1 MPFLH
6 QSSAKDAAQHGLAWL
21 EVPADRFTP
30 VGLFLSMRAS
40 GRRPCL
46 LESAE
51 GPLRLARW
59 SLLGVNPAE
68 HVEVFAG
75 DPTPTFSQEIS
86 TSPPAHLPPF
96 CGGWIGS
103 FFYEWAAQQ
112 EPTVSVVT
120 AGPWKG
126 KVADFQRYPQV
137 LALDHANQKVFCI
150 APCKEADFETT
161 LLALEA
167 LANDLH
173 HPYLE
178 ADAFTCADLTPKHS
192 MAKEDFLTGVES
204 LRQAISEGEIFQAV
218 LSQRFD
224 LDFEGDPFQLYRAL
238 RLCNPSPHMF
248 FYESPD
254 FILVGSS
261 PERLVS
267 VLDGRVENRP
277 IAGTRAR
284 SDQPEEDDRLGA
296 ELQNDPKERAE
307 HDMLVDL
314 ARNDLGRIARTGTV
328 CVREHAALEKF
339 ARVQHLVSRVDCEL
353 ATSFTPMDAL
363 AASFPAG
370 TVSGAPKIRAM
381 QLLSALEPE
390 ARGPYAGAFGYIDA
404 SGNLDMAITIR
415 TFAIRNNKLSVQ
427 AGAGIVHASKPE
439 REYTETMEK
448 ADALFR
454 AVHIAASGIFSSPE
468 TR

>member
-1 MPFLH
+1 M
-6 QSSAKDAAQHGLAWL
+6 
-21 EVPADRFTP
+21 
-30 VGLFLSMRAS
+30 
-40 GRRPCL
+40 
-46 LESAE
+46 
-51 GPLRLARW
+51 
-59 SLLGVNPAE
+59 
-68 HVEVFAG
+68 
-75 DPTPTFSQEIS
+75 I
-86 TSPPAHLPPF
+86 
-96 CGGWIGS
+96 
-103 FFYEWAAQQ
+103 
-112 EPTVSVVT
+112 
-120 AGPWKG
+120 
-126 KVADFQRYPQV
+126 
-137 LALDHANQKVFCI
+137 ALDHANQKVFCVT
-150 APCKEADFETT
+150 PCIEADFGKTMK
-161 LLALEA
+161 ALET
-167 LANDLH
+167 LAHDLH
-173 HPYLE
+173 FDYPESPPFQCENLS
-178 ADAFTCADLTPKHS
+178 PKHS
-192 MAKEDFLTGVES
+192 MEKNDFLEGVRS

-248 FYESPD
+248 FYEGAD
-254 FILVGSS
+254 FTLVGSS

-267 VLDGRVENRP
+267 VIDGQVENRP

-284 SDQPEEDDRLGA
+284 SDDQEKDDRLGA

-353 ATSFTPMDAL
+353 AAPFTPLDAL

-381 QLLSALEPE
+381 QLLADLEPE
-390 ARGPYAGAFGYIDA
+390 ARGPYAGAFGYLDA

-415 TFAIRNNKLSVQ
+415 TFAIQNNKLSVQ
-427 AGAGIVHASKPE
+427 AGAGIVHASKAE
-439 REYTETMEK
+439 REYTETLEK

-454 AVHIAASGIFSSPE
+454 AVNIAASGIFSSPE

>member
-1 MPFLH
+1 
-6 QSSAKDAAQHGLAWL
+6 
-21 EVPADRFTP
+21 
-30 VGLFLSMRAS
+30 
-40 GRRPCL
+40 
-46 LESAE
+46 
-51 GPLRLARW
+51 
-59 SLLGVNPAE
+59 
-68 HVEVFAG
+68 
-75 DPTPTFSQEIS
+75 
-86 TSPPAHLPPF
+86 
-96 CGGWIGS
+96 
-103 FFYEWAAQQ
+103 
-112 EPTVSVVT
+112 
-120 AGPWKG
+120 
-126 KVADFQRYPQV
+126 
-137 LALDHANQKVFCI
+137 
-150 APCKEADFETT
+150 
-161 LLALEA
+161 
-167 LANDLH
+167 
-173 HPYLE
+173 
-178 ADAFTCADLTPKHS
+178 
-192 MAKEDFLTGVES
+192 
-204 LRQAISEGEIFQAV
+204 
-218 LSQRFD
+218 
-224 LDFEGDPFQLYRAL
+224 
-238 RLCNPSPHMF
+238 MF

-284 SDQPEEDDRLGA
+284 SDQQEEDDRLGA

-415 TFAIRNNKLSVQ
+415 TFAIQNNKLSVQ